1 MSASSVLLL
10 STDPS
15 LVESVAGFVQAVRLF
30 RLLGS
35 PARVRMLLELARVGE
50 ASGTALAA
58 AAGCNL
64 SPASN
69 HLRLL
74 RDARLGDAR
83 RVGKRCLYRLAPGL
97 TLYLL
102 GLVR

>member
-1 MSASSVLLL
+1 MPRTTDRL
-10 STDPS
+10 SLTG
-15 LVESVAGFVQAVRLF
+15 AARLF
-30 RLLGS
+30 RVLS
-35 PARVRMLLELARVGE
+35 NPAWVRMLLELARVGE
-50 ASGTALAA
+50 TCASALGA
-58 AAGCNL
+58 AAGRNQ

-74 RDARLGDAR
+74 RDARLGDAS

>member
-1 MSASSVLLL
+1 MHAPQRRL
-10 STDPS
+10 SLD
-15 LVESVAGFVQAVRLF
+15 EAARLF
-30 RLLGS
+30 HVLGN

-74 RDARLGDAR
+74 RDAGVVECR
-83 RVGKRCLYRLAPGL
+83 RDGNLHLYRLAPGPAR
-97 TLYLL
+97 YLL
-102 GLVR
+102 GLLRGG